1 MKISK
6 TIRWVLTIGIL
17 GILLAVLGIMYA
29 GKVAEQGEL
38 NASIARAQQDFDRY
52 STQKKELETRLN
64 QAKSSIA
71 TLQSQFESPTA
82 SIEINNALFETAD
95 EVNVTI
101 TNLSSSLPQEAELSG
116 TTCQVFT
123 ISLTAEGEVVD
134 LLRFMQRLSNA
145 FPSSDISSVGVKM
158 LEETA
163 TEKPSITLSL
173 KIYAYEGK

>member
-1 MKISK
+1 LKISK

-17 GILLAVLGIMYA
+17 GILLAALGIMYA

-82 SIEINNALFETAD
+82 SIEINKTLFEIAA

-101 TNLSSSLPQEAELSG
+101 TNLDSSLPEEEELSG

-123 ISLTAEGEVVD
+123 ISLKAEGEVVA
-134 LLRFMQRLSNA
+134 LLNFICKLSDK
-145 FPSSDISSVGVKM
+145 FPSSDISSVVIEM
-158 LEETA
+158 LEKTA
-163 TEKPSITLSL
+163 TENPSITLSL